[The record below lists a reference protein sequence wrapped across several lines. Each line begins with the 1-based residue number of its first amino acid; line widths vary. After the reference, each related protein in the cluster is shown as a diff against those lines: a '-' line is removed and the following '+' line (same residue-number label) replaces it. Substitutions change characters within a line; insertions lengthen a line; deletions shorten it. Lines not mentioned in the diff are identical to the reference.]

1 MTEYKTEEPASRK
14 YTAYIPEREE
24 SRLLGRGRPILYQDS
39 EGRKNCAVV
48 VFRDEIEEVY
58 TASEVR
64 MMVRIA
70 VAASQGKSIVD
81 LVLDPA

>member
-1 MTEYKTEEPASRK
+1 MTGHETRK

-24 SRLLGRGRPILYQDS
+24 SRLSGRGRPTLYQDS
-39 EGRKNCAVV
+39 EGRNNCAVV
-48 VFRDEIEEVY
+48 VFDGEVEEVY

-70 VAASQGKSIVD
+70 VAVAQGKSIVD
-81 LVLDPA
+81 LALDPA